1 MLRTHF
7 CVDICTFYDK
17 IRENDVEEEHRV
29 PDRVAGVIVINLTP
43 GGMAGGFQWMGEGLI
58 LVCSMAYGASSV
70 TLKLL
75 SGKETP
81 TAITAFQLLFGGGM
95 LILAGV
101 LLGGH
106 VRGFTMRSVLLLL
119 YMALLSTAAFS
130 IWALLLK
137 YNPVGK
143 VAVFGFTIPVSG

>member
-29 PDRVAGVIVINLTP
+29 PDRVCRCDRDNLTP

-75 SGKETP
+75 SGKKRP
-81 TAITAFQLLFGGGM
+81 LRSQLFS
-95 LILAGV
+95 
-101 LLGGH
+101 
-106 VRGFTMRSVLLLL
+106 FYSVEEC
-119 YMALLSTAAFS
+119 
-130 IWALLLK
+130 
-137 YNPVGK
+137 
-143 VAVFGFTIPVSG
+143 